1 MYNFI
6 ERRIEVMTSVELA
19 AKVGVDDKALKAVF
33 DAIKDEVIAGNKV
46 DIAGFGSFQPA
57 DRAARTARN
66 PQTGEVIQ
74 VAAKKAVKFKVS
86 KTFKDALN

>member
-1 MYNFI
+1 MHSFPR
-6 ERRIEVMTSVELA
+6 RRINIMTRVELA

>member
-1 MYNFI
+1 
-6 ERRIEVMTSVELA
+6 MTRVELA

-33 DAIKDEVIAGNKV
+33 DAIKDEVVAGNKV

>member
-1 MYNFI
+1 MHNFLK
-6 ERRIEVMTSVELA
+6 RRIKVMTRVELA

-33 DAIKDEVIAGNKV
+33 DAIKDEVVAGNKV

>member
-1 MYNFI
+1 MYNFLK
-6 ERRIEVMTSVELA
+6 RRIKVMTRVELA
-19 AKVGVDDKALKAVF
+19 AKVGVDDKAVKAVF
-33 DAIKDEVIAGNKV
+33 DAIKDEVVAGNKV

-66 PQTGEVIQ
+66 PQTGEAIQ
-74 VAAKKAVKFKVS
+74 VAAKKAVKFKAS

>member
-1 MYNFI
+1 
-6 ERRIEVMTSVELA
+6 MTRVELA
-19 AKVGVDDKALKAVF
+19 QKVGINDKALKSVF
-33 DAIKDEVIAGNKV
+33 EAIKSEVATGNKV
-46 DIAGFGSFQPA
+46 DIAGFGSFSVA

-66 PQTGEVIQ
+66 PQTGETIQ

>member
-1 MYNFI
+1 
-6 ERRIEVMTSVELA
+6 MTRVELA
-19 AKVGVDDKALKAVF
+19 QKVGIDDKALKSVF
-33 DAIKDEVIAGNKV
+33 EAIKNEVASGNKV
-46 DIAGFGSFQPA
+46 DIAGFGSFQIA

-66 PQTGEVIQ
+66 PKTGEAIQ

>member
-6 ERRIEVMTSVELA
+6 ERRIEVMTRVELA

>member
-1 MYNFI
+1 
-6 ERRIEVMTSVELA
+6 MTRVELA
-19 AKVGVDDKALKAVF
+19 AKVGIDDKALKSVF
-33 DAIKDEVIAGNKV
+33 ETIKNEVVAGNKV
-46 DIAGFGSFQPA
+46 DIAGFGSFQSA

-66 PQTGEVIQ
+66 PKTGETVQ

>member
-1 MYNFI
+1 
-6 ERRIEVMTSVELA
+6 MTRVELA
-19 AKVGVDDKALKAVF
+19 TKVGIDDKALKAAF

-46 DIAGFGSFQPA
+46 DIAGFGSFQPVS
-57 DRAARTARN
+57 RAARTARN
-66 PQTGEVIQ
+66 PKTGEAVQ

>member
-6 ERRIEVMTSVELA
+6 ERRIEVMTRVELA

-33 DAIKDEVIAGNKV
+33 DAIKDEVVAGNKV

>member
-1 MYNFI
+1 
-6 ERRIEVMTSVELA
+6 MTRVELA

-33 DAIKDEVIAGNKV
+33 DAIKDEAVAGNKV

-66 PQTGEVIQ
+66 PQTGEAIQ
-74 VAAKKAVKFKVS
+74 VAAKKAVKFKAS

>member
-1 MYNFI
+1 
-6 ERRIEVMTSVELA
+6 MTRVELA

-46 DIAGFGSFQPA
+46 DIVGFGSFLSA

-66 PQTGEVIQ
+66 PKTGETVQ

>member
-1 MYNFI
+1 
-6 ERRIEVMTSVELA
+6 MTRVELA

-33 DAIKDEVIAGNKV
+33 DAIKDEVVAGNKV
-46 DIAGFGSFQPA
+46 DIAGFGSFQSA

-66 PQTGEVIQ
+66 PQTGEAIQ
-74 VAAKKAVKFKVS
+74 VAAKKAVKFKAS

>member
-1 MYNFI
+1 
-6 ERRIEVMTSVELA
+6 MTRVELA
-19 AKVGVDDKALKAVF
+19 QKIGVDDKAVKAVF
-33 DAIKDEVIAGNKV
+33 EAIKTEVAAGNKV
-46 DIAGFGSFQPA
+46 DIAGFGSFQIA

-66 PQTGEVIQ
+66 PQTGETVQ

>member
-1 MYNFI
+1 MHNFLK
-6 ERRIEVMTSVELA
+6 RRIKVMTRVELA
-19 AKVGVDDKALKAVF
+19 AKVGVDDKAVKAVF
-33 DAIKDEVIAGNKV
+33 DAIKDEVVAGNKV

-66 PQTGEVIQ
+66 PQTGEAIQ
-74 VAAKKAVKFKVS
+74 VAAKKAVKFKAS

>member
-1 MYNFI
+1 
-6 ERRIEVMTSVELA
+6 MTRVELA

-33 DAIKDEVIAGNKV
+33 DAIKDEVVAGNKV
-46 DIAGFGSFQPA
+46 DIAGFGSFQPV

-66 PQTGEVIQ
+66 PQTGEAIQ
-74 VAAKKAVKFKVS
+74 VAAKKAVKFKAS

>member
-1 MYNFI
+1 MHNFLK
-6 ERRIEVMTSVELA
+6 RRIKVMTRVELA

-33 DAIKDEVIAGNKV
+33 DAIKDEVVAGNKV

-66 PQTGEVIQ
+66 PQTGEAIQ
-74 VAAKKAVKFKVS
+74 VAAKKAVKFKAS

>member
-1 MYNFI
+1 MHNFPK
-6 ERRIEVMTSVELA
+6 RRINIMTRVELA

-33 DAIKDEVIAGNKV
+33 DAIKDEVVAGNKV

>member
-1 MYNFI
+1 
-6 ERRIEVMTSVELA
+6 MTRVELA
-19 AKVGVDDKALKAVF
+19 QKTGIDDKALKTVF
-33 DAIKDEVIAGNKV
+33 ETIKDEVAAGNKV
-46 DIAGFGSFQPA
+46 DIAGFGSFSVA

-66 PQTGEVIQ
+66 PQTGETVQ